1 MMLLRVI
8 ILVLISGLAYGFS
21 KKSQPYDRGLS
32 GDAESYIQLD
42 VKKKVLENGLT
53 IIAVQNEKLPIFSFY
68 SYIKVGGKYEQ
79 KGTTGASHFL
89 EHMMFK
95 GAKKYGEGEF
105 DKLVEGNG
113 GTNNAYTT
121 NDLTVYYETLPSEH
135 FSVIADL
142 EADRMANLLLAKE
155 SFEKERLVVLEERR
169 MRYENSD
176 RGKLYLDMMKAV
188 FKGTPYGGSVI
199 GEVADLK
206 SITRD
211 DVQKYF
217 KKYYAPN
224 NALIVVVGSL
234 PTSEVF
240 EVIEEKFGKLPK
252 SKNLEADKAKVLAAK
267 GFDFKSDLS
276 KDIRLKGSSPTSMFS
291 LAFKGVKIS
300 HADSFVL
307 DILSSILGDGGSS
320 YLNQK
325 YVLGKK
331 PLLQN
336 IYAANYTL
344 QDSGVFF
351 IGGQLKE
358 KTRLNKWKKELRKEL
373 RGVCETAIS
382 ERAVKKVINQYL
394 VSMLKGLDTNAGVA
408 RFLGDR
414 EVYFGSYDFYKKE
427 IKKYESITIDQL
439 KVACKKYLTVDD
451 SLFISIG
458 KH

>member
-1 MMLLRVI
+1 
-8 ILVLISGLAYGFS
+8 
-21 KKSQPYDRGLS
+21 
-32 GDAESYIQLD
+32 
-42 VKKKVLENGLT
+42 
-53 IIAVQNEKLPIFSFY
+53 
-68 SYIKVGGKYEQ
+68 
-79 KGTTGASHFL
+79 
-89 EHMMFK
+89 
-95 GAKKYGEGEF
+95 
-105 DKLVEGNG
+105 
-113 GTNNAYTT
+113 
-121 NDLTVYYETLPSEH
+121 
-135 FSVIADL
+135 
-142 EADRMANLLLAKE
+142 MANLLLAKE